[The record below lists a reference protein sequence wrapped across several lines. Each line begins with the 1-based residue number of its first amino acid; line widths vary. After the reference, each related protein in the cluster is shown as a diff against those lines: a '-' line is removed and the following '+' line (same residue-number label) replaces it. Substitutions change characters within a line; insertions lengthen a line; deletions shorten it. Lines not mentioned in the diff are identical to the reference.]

1 MMNKVPTCCPSC
13 EGQLAVIELQCKK
26 CATTIKG
33 DFALPLLGAMS
44 HEDELLL
51 KVFLETRGNIKEMEK
66 RLGIS
71 YPTVRAQ
78 VDQLI
83 QSLGL
88 GAPPPDYSERRI
100 KILANLEKGDLTAPE
115 ALKEL
120 NELGKESL

>member
-1 MMNKVPTCCPSC
+1 MNKIPTCCPSC
-13 EGQLAVIELQCKK
+13 NGQLAVIELQCKK

-33 DFALPLLGAMS
+33 DFALSLLGAMS

-78 VDQLI
+78 LEQLI

-88 GAPPPDYSERRI
+88 GAPPPDYSQKRI
-100 KILANLEKGDLTAPE
+100 EILNSLEKGELTAPE
-115 ALKEL
+115 ALKAL
-120 NELGKESL
+120 NELGKELL